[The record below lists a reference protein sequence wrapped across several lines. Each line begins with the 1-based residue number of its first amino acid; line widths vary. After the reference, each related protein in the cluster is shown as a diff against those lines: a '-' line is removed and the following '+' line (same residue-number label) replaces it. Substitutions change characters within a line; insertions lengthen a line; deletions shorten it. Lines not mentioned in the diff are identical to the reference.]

1 MTRRSQVMSFR
12 WPRSLREFFF
22 RYVPSEARS
31 AFTVRVVTLMI
42 AIQND
47 ELLRKTPITAEIIEA
62 CDRGW
67 LVGLLWGAG
76 EDPRQRLDIDFNVD
90 FLEFNF
96 IAHRSIENGI
106 PPARVGDIK
115 LVRRPPKFAP
125 WKSIPGSGGVSFRW
139 PRQMV
144 ESFRKEVAEPRTD
157 FVANAVKIWLASLAS
172 LASSNAEG
180 ELVVTAEA
188 TWQAWSLALAEGIRH
203 GASLLSTSTLDPAH
217 VEDLVDREITAYL
230 LERWTAVG
238 R

>member
-12 WPRSLREFFF
+12 WRRPLRDLFF

-31 AFTVRVVTLMI
+31 AFTARVVTLMI

-47 ELLRKTPITAEIIEA
+47 EWLRKTPITAEIIEA

-67 LVGLLWGAG
+67 LVGLLWSAG
-76 EDPRQRLDIDFNVD
+76 EDPRRKLDIDCEVD
-90 FLEFNF
+90 FLDFDH
-96 IAHRSIENGI
+96 IAHCSIDHGI
-106 PPARVGDIK
+106 PPPRVGDIK
-115 LVRRPPKFAP
+115 LVRRPPTFAP

-144 ESFRKEVAEPRTD
+144 EAFRKEVAEPRTD
-157 FVANAVKIWLASLAS
+157 FVANAVKIWLTSLSS
-172 LASSNAEG
+172 LSSLNAEG
-180 ELVVTAEA
+180 EVVVTADA
-188 TWQAWSLALAEGIRH
+188 TWHAWRLAVAEGIRH

-217 VEDLVDREITAYL
+217 VEDLVDREITAYR